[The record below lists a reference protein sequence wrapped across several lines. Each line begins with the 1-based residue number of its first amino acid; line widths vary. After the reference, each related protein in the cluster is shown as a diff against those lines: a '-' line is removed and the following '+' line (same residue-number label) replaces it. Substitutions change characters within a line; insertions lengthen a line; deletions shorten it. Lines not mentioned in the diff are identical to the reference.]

1 MDKWLLIPV
10 FAQILLTSVVMIIMG
25 RRRILAAKNKQINVA
40 AFQTMDLS
48 GAAPQVIATGR
59 NFDNQF
65 QMPLL
70 YIFSVLFT
78 LQLGLADL
86 TFLVLGCVFVAL
98 RYWHTVI
105 HIGSNHLR
113 SRFRVFLLGCVVLW
127 VIWVRLLILAFI

>member
-25 RRRILAAKNKQINVA
+25 RRRILAAKNKHINVT

-70 YIFSVLFT
+70 YLFSVLFT
-78 LQLGLADL
+78 LQLGLADI
-86 TFLVLGCVFVAL
+86 TFLVLGCLFVAL

-113 SRFRVFLLGCVVLW
+113 SRFQVFLLGCVVLW
-127 VIWVRLLILAFI
+127 VIWVRLLILVFI

>member
-10 FAQILLTSVVMIIMG
+10 FAQIILTSVVMIIMG

-40 AFQTMDLS
+40 AFQTMDLK
-48 GAAPQVIATGR
+48 GASEQVIATGR

-78 LQLGLADL
+78 LQLGLADIA
-86 TFLVLGCVFVAL
+86 FLVLGCLFVGL
-98 RYWHTVI
+98 RYWHTII

-127 VIWVRLLILAFI
+127 VIWVRLMILAFS